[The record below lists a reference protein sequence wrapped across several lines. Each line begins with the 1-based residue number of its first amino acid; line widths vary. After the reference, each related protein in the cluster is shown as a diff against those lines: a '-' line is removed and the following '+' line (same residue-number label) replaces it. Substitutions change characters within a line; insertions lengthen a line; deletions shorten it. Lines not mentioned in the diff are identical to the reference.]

1 MADSKHDPQQGIET
15 APVEGIEVAHKEQ
28 PKIDM
33 GEYEN
38 KQDISHV
45 EKVLS
50 GPDDLVK
57 DNMDITRVD
66 KEIQAYAAHSQVE
79 IDEATNKRLKGLID
93 RRVLVVMICTYFLQ
107 ALDKGTMSF
116 SAIMGIK
123 DDANLNDGQK
133 YSWLTTCI
141 YIAVLIVEYPT
152 NWIIQRV
159 PLGKYLGINIVLWG
173 MILALHA
180 ACKNFTGLVVVR
192 TLLGI
197 FEACCQPIFVTLS
210 SMWYKRE
217 EQAATVT
224 YWYMMNGAQQIVGG
238 LLAYCFTLIGADKVL
253 KSWQA
258 LFLTY
263 GCISVLW
270 GVFVIWYM
278 PDSPMRAKCFTEE
291 DKRLM
296 VERLR
301 SNQTGIQNRKFHSY
315 QMWEAFRDPQM
326 WCYCA
331 VQMFTT
337 LPTSG
342 LGAFFGIIVSSFDF
356 TVLQTQLLAMVL
368 GAYIIV
374 VLLSSAWLVNKF
386 KQNTI
391 VMLCFIIPSFIG
403 TIVLMT
409 VENTT
414 LPTKVGLLISY
425 YITLS
430 FWSAQTLTLSMVSR
444 NIAGQTKKSTVVAAT
459 FVSWAAGNAIGPQ
472 VFLDTDAPRY
482 HIAWSVHLA
491 CYACMVSAVVYLR
504 FHLKRENA
512 KKDKLLA
519 EAGLSAADPTL
530 IHAFEDKTDRENMNF
545 RYVY

>member
-1 MADSKHDPQQGIET
+1 MSEGKDHPQQGIET
-15 APVEGIEVAHKEQ
+15 APVEGNEVVHKRH

-33 GEYEN
+33 GEYES

-45 EKVLS
+45 EQVLS
-50 GPDDLVK
+50 ASDDFVK

-79 IDEATNKRLKGLID
+79 IDDATNRRLKRLID
-93 RRVLVVMICTYFLQ
+93 RRVLVVMIFTYFLQ

-141 YIAVLIVEYPT
+141 YIAVLVVEYPT

-159 PLGKYLGINIVLWG
+159 PLGKYLGINICLWG

-238 LLAYCFTLIGADKVL
+238 LLAYCFTLIGSDKVL

-270 GVFVIWYM
+270 GAFVVWYM
-278 PDSPMRAKCFTEE
+278 PDSPTRAKCFSEE

-301 SNQTGIQNRKFHSY
+301 SNQTGIQNRTFHAY

-331 VQMFTT
+331 VQIFTT

-368 GAYIIV
+368 GFYIIV

-391 VMLCFIIPSFIG
+391 VMFCFIIPSFVG
-403 TIVLMT
+403 TIVLIT

-472 VFLDTDAPRY
+472 VFLDRDSPRY

-491 CYACMVSAVVYLR
+491 CYACMAFAVIYLR

-512 KKDKLLA
+512 RKDKLLA
-519 EAGLSAADPTL
+519 EEGLSTADPTL
-530 IHAFEDKTDRENMNF
+530 IHAFEDKTDRENLNF